1 MRTTLIL
8 LLVLSASVFLH
19 AGTRAIPV
27 PTPDS
32 LVMTLTGLA
41 TVAGFWRWKKL
52 GR

>member
-1 MRTTLIL
+1 MSDPGKAT
-8 LLVLSASVFLH
+8 A
-19 AGTRAIPV
+19 V

-41 TVAGFWRWKKL
+41 TVAGLWRWKKL